1 MKRGVRISTTKELM
15 KVFAVL
21 ILVLAFGTLVAQQ
34 FDMNRAEWLK
44 NLGPIMANGFCNGCG
59 SHFMRIY
66 KGVPSK
72 CVAEVGDLF
81 DRCANKEPRV
91 MLPERLTGL
100 AFLLITRVERRL
112 IHIRLRR
119 PCMICIRLRSAEFAR
134 SCQNQPRRIA
144 EGNRKWARILAHMRL
159 CRGIE

>member
-100 AFLLITRVERRL
+100 ADANSYGQVIAA
-112 IHIRLRR
+112 
-119 PCMICIRLRSAEFAR
+119 CISAYYQGGAALDTYQAATPMHDLHTATE
-134 SCQNQPRRIA
+134 C
-144 EGNRKWARILAHMRL
+144 
-159 CRGIE
+159 